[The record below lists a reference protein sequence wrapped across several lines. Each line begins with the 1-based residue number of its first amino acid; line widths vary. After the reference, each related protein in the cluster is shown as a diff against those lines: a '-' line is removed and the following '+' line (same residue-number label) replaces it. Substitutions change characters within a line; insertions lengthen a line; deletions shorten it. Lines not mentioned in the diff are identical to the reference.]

1 MSELKALADLLSS
14 IPPGEIVEVREIEL
28 ALADC
33 WDELSGSERE
43 GMEGYKLRRRMEN
56 VVWNPPRLEFRIE
69 RHGRTVM
76 GSTRAD
82 MQHWVVDL
90 AARTA
95 TFLKQTHRQ
104 IRPMGTRVLVKPIA
118 EEFTRLI
125 ITHQKDERLKWY
137 PDGSV
142 RVQIGSLFPGRG
154 SPKQTVAGRRK
165 RFWAELSARLK
176 VEGWVMIKHGVFAVR
191 GSIPEGEESV
201 IDEGLDLE

>member
-1 MSELKALADLLSS
+1 MSGVQALSNLLAS
-14 IPPGEIVEVREIEL
+14 IPPGEIAEVRAIEL

-43 GMEGYKLRRRMEN
+43 GMEGYKLRRRMEK
-56 VVWNPPRLEFRIE
+56 VVWIPPRLEFRIE

-104 IRPMGTRVLVKPIA
+104 IRPMGARVQVKPIA

-125 ITHQKDERLKWY
+125 ITRQENSCLRWY
-137 PDGSV
+137 SDGSV
-142 RVQIGSLFPGRG
+142 RVQIGSLFPNRD

-176 VEGWVMIKHGVFAVR
+176 EEGWLMIKHGVYAVR
-191 GSIPEGEESV
+191 ESV
-201 IDEGLDLE
+201 DEGMGSVMDERQDLE